1 MVRRR
6 WSRLIL
12 AMAVAGATFGIATV
26 VQAAIPDATGTAH
39 GCVAKNVV
47 LPNKTFLRMV
57 DSERGETCLPT
68 EWVVN
73 FAATAGPI
81 SQIPPTNDVFYGNG
95 ISFNVGGGGTTTI
108 GSVAVPAGSY
118 LVSATGWMASF
129 SPGFDYARCFI
140 NSATGDPSDTF
151 TSTGQE
157 SFDVGQTSWAVQK
170 LVSTAGGTFFARCL
184 DASAAG
190 AVLYGAQITAL
201 EVGTLNGTV
210 FPAGVSG
217 GATSPMPNR

>member
-57 DSERGETCLPT
+57 DSEKGETCLPT

-81 SQIPPTNDVFYGNG
+81 SQIPPTNDVWYGNG
-95 ISFNVGGGGTTTI
+95 IVFNTGGAAFNTI
-108 GSVAVPAGSY
+108 ASVTVPAGSY

-129 SPGFDYARCFI
+129 TPGEDSARCFI
-140 NSATGDPSDTF
+140 NNATGDPSDTF
-151 TSTGQE
+151 TSVDEEFVDT
-157 SFDVGQTSWAVQK
+157 GQTSWAVQK
-170 LVSTAGGTFFARCL
+170 LVSGGGTFFARCL
-184 DASAAG
+184 DGSASG
-190 AVLYGAQITAL
+190 AILYGAQITAL
-201 EVGTLNGTV
+201 EVGTLHGTV
-210 FPAGVSG
+210 FAPAATG
-217 GATSPMPNR
+217 GATSPTPNR